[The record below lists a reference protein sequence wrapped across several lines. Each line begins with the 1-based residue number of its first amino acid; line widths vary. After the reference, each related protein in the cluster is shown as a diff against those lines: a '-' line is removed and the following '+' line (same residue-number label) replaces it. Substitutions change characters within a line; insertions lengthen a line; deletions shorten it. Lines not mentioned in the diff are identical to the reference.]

1 MAEGGRP
8 GTWRRFGAH
17 RSAMVGLV
25 LILVVLAGAAAGG
38 RAWRYDHDDFTAE
51 FSSPPSWEHPMGT
64 DTPGRDVLALVL
76 RGVQKSVQ
84 VALVVAFLSTLVGV
98 AMGGAAGYFGGALDG
113 LLMRLA
119 DVVLIVPGIAV
130 LAVVAA
136 SVQDVRGNWFLIG
149 LLLSALLWVPTAR
162 VVRAT
167 VLSLREAPYVEAA
180 RAAGAGPWRILVRH
194 VLPGAA
200 GAVITSATL
209 AVPAAIQAE
218 AALTFLGLGISS
230 PDTSLGSLVAKGLG
244 AATTRPWL
252 FYFPGLTIAVLV
264 LAVNLVGDGLRR
276 AFDPAGE
283 SAGP

>member
-1 MAEGGRP
+1 
-8 GTWRRFGAH
+8 
-17 RSAMVGLV
+17 MVALV
-25 LILVVLAGAAAGG
+25 VILVFLAGAAAGG
-38 RAWRYDHDDFTAE
+38 RVWRYDHDEITAE
-51 FSSPPSWEHPMGT
+51 FSSAPSWQHPMGT
-64 DTPGRDVLALVL
+64 DTPGHDVLALVL

-84 VALVVAFLSTLVGV
+84 VALVVAVLSTLVGV
-98 AMGGAAGYFGGALDG
+98 AIGAAAGYFGGVLDG
-113 LLMRLA
+113 ILMRLA

-136 SVQDVRGNWFLIG
+136 SLQDVSGNWFLIG

-167 VLSLREAPYVEAA
+167 VLSLRETLYVEAA

-218 AALTFLGLGISS
+218 ATLTFLGLGITS
-230 PDTSLGSLVAKGLG
+230 PDTSLGSLVAKGLS

-283 SAGP
+283 AATS